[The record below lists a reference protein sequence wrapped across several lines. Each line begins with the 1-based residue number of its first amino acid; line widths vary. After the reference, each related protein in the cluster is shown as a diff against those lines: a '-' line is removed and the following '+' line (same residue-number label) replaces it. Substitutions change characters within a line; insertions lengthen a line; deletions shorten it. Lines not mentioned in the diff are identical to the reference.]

1 MIHYTTIGQS
11 KKLIELGL
19 DPLTSDMCYSF
30 TGEHIEDA
38 KDEDFSVSVGLASA
52 IRYNL
57 FSYRYGY
64 DIPCWSL
71 GALIELMPKVISV
84 PVDERS
90 AYFYDLEWQFANDNS
105 LRYIATNRDKCLID
119 IYSDH
124 DIRGKSFIE
133 TAFEMVCWLFENGY
147 IKKGE

>member
-71 GALIELMPKVISV
+71 GALLEVMPDGV
-84 PVDERS
+84 
-90 AYFYDLEWQFANDNS
+90 QTNS
-105 LRYIATNRDKCLID
+105 NYTCVTID
-119 IYSDH
+119 ITFVHNAVVTGSHRVKNNTY
-124 DIRGKSFIE
+124 IE
-133 TAFEMVCWLFENGY
+133 AAYNMVVWLLENGY
-147 IKKGE
+147 IQKGE